1 MLGFPDPP
9 ISGEVGGSGR
19 MGGRRRGLRARGGEG
34 WREQRIEGIE
44 QRTVSA
50 HRSRF
55 VGA

>member
-1 MLGFPDPP
+1 MSGFPDPP

-55 VGA
+55 